1 MIIFLF
7 PIFISDYLQII
18 CKCMHDFVN
27 WYWAVKDV
35 KLICTN
41 KVPVVLIDINFY
53 INETETRM
61 YVTIPNLFDFEILNK
76 YQMWPS
82 LIFKIFYWSY
92 RYMYTCFTIWSCQ
105 GPMYYEVIN
114 TKTPQDI
121 MWTVLKANVN
131 FNLKDEVSY
140 LCKMSKYFSQ
150 NCFRVASMYL

>member
-1 MIIFLF
+1 
-7 PIFISDYLQII
+7 
-18 CKCMHDFVN
+18 MHDFVN

-35 KLICTN
+35 KSICIN
-41 KVPVVLIDINFY
+41 KVVLIDIYFY
-53 INETETRM
+53 INETATKM
-61 YVTIPNLFDFEILNK
+61 YVTIDNLFDFE
-76 YQMWPS
+76 MWPS
-82 LIFKIFYWSY
+82 LVFRIFYWS
-92 RYMYTCFTIWSCQ
+92 YTCFTIWSCQ

-140 LCKMSKYFSQ
+140 LFKMLKYFSQ